1 MQSFIMKKIIYFIF
15 LFNENIFFSKLLF
28 LIILK
33 YLNFLLTFNWQT
45 DL

>member
-1 MQSFIMKKIIYFIF
+1 MQSFIMKKSFI
-15 LFNENIFFSKLLF
+15 LFSYLMKIFFSKLLF